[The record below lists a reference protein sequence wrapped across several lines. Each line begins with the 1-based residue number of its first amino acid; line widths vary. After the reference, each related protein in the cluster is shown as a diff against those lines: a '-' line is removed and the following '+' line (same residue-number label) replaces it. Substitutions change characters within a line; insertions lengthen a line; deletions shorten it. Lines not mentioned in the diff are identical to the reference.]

1 MAESEAKKYFAL
13 IVEDTEDLANMMVM
27 IVEGIGMETHHS
39 NNGMKALA
47 FLETRTPDVMLLD
60 IGMPGMTGWEVLEH
74 LKAKY
79 GTVPFPIIIL
89 TAFSDPAN
97 KLVGKLQEAVFRYLT
112 KPFEAST
119 LTNTVRDALGIQ

>member
-27 IVEGIGMETHHS
+27 ILESIGLETHHA
-39 NNGMKALA
+39 NNGMKALTY
-47 FLETRTPDVMLLD
+47 LETHTPDVMMLD

-74 LKAKY
+74 LKVKY

-119 LTNTVRDALGIQ
+119 VTNTVREALGIH